1 MARIPVLDPAEARPD
16 VRKALERLPQLAIFG
31 TVANA
36 QGSFVNWLRFGGD
49 CLDASN
55 FDPVLRE
62 LAILRVATLTPGAD
76 YEWTQHVPI
85 LLAVGGTEQQVAAL
99 EAGDV
104 AADVL
109 GADGRLVV
117 RFTEQV
123 VIDATPDEQ
132 TFGEMRERFSVAEI
146 VQLLLVI
153 GNYMMVGRVMATAQL
168 EVDAVLGDDVLANVE
183 ASRRRASAAG

>member
-1 MARIPVLDPAEARPD
+1 MARIPVLEPAEARPE

-99 EAGDV
+99 EGGDV
-104 AADVL
+104 AAEVL

-132 TFGEMRERFSVAEI
+132 TFAEMRERFSVAEI